1 VIDAARSAWAD
12 EAYRTGRA
20 TDGDDQPHARDATA
34 AVQAEVSHAEDVRSV
49 LAAEDRR
56 YQAMQDADLT
66 TLDELFADE
75 LSYAHSSG
83 ARDTKSQ
90 YVEKVRSGYYV
101 YRRID
106 HPVERVEVVGDTAI
120 VVGRMTADL
129 EVQGTPKTIDNLA
142 LAVWTR
148 ASGDWRLLAYAPT
161 SLPA

>member
-1 VIDAARSAWAD
+1 
-12 EAYRTGRA
+12 
-20 TDGDDQPHARDATA
+20 
-34 AVQAEVSHAEDVRSV
+34 VQAEVSHAEDVRSV

-148 ASGDWRLLAYAPT
+148 ASGNWRLLAYAPT

>member
-1 VIDAARSAWAD
+1 
-12 EAYRTGRA
+12 
-20 TDGDDQPHARDATA
+20 
-34 AVQAEVSHAEDVRSV
+34 VQAEVSHAEDVRSV

>member
-1 VIDAARSAWAD
+1 
-12 EAYRTGRA
+12 
-20 TDGDDQPHARDATA
+20 
-34 AVQAEVSHAEDVRSV
+34 VSHAEDVRSV

-129 EVQGTPKTIDNLA
+129 EVQGTPKTIDNFA

-148 ASGDWRLLAYAPT
+148 ASGDWRLLAYAPS